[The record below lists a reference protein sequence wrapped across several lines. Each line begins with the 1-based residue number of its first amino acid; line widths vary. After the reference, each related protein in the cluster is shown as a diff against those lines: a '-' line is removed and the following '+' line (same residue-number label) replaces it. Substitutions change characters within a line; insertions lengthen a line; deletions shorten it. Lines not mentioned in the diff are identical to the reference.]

1 MSPSASQSKKVG
13 RVKERLFIR
22 ENGFLSCKVWAAL
35 CMFVYE
41 HCTQTQRP
49 TQQTTSNIHY
59 KHTHTHTNTHTPQV
73 CHGMLRTNITS
84 LHQILPGRSDADA
97 QMIRP
102 LTLLFPLGAAFWMQK
117 TFRALAI
124 IPNFTKC
131 PFRGSET
138 ATSPNTA
145 PPAKGA
151 YQSSAT
157 IRKVRKL

>member
-1 MSPSASQSKKVG
+1 MGSFPAKFGPHCVCLFTSIVHKHKDPHSK
-13 RVKERLFIR
+13 
-22 ENGFLSCKVWAAL
+22 
-35 CMFVYE
+35 
-41 HCTQTQRP
+41 
-49 TQQTTSNIHY
+49 QQATYITN
-59 KHTHTHTNTHTPQV
+59 THTHTNTHTPQV